1 MKNNFLELTERVYQ
15 LSQQIK
21 ELEKE
26 KKALETLMKKEL
38 SSGQTRTI
46 DSYVVSLSKAYK
58 VESINTKAWRE
69 TCPKAWEHVHDRFSR
84 DYTVNGRLSV
94 KKVGD

>member
-1 MKNNFLELTERVYQ
+1 MENNFLELTKRAYE
-15 LSQQIK
+15 LTQQIK
-21 ELEKE
+21 ALESE
-26 KKALETLMKKEL
+26 KKAVETLLKKEL
-38 SSGQTRTI
+38 SSGQTCTI
-46 DSYVVSLSKAYK
+46 DSYVVTLSKAYK

-69 TCPKAWEHVHDRFSR
+69 TCPKAWQHVHDRFSR

>member
-1 MKNNFLELTERVYQ
+1 MEFLELTERIYN

-21 ELEKE
+21 ELENE
-26 KKALETLMKKEL
+26 KKALETIMKKEL
-38 SSGQTRTI
+38 SNGQTLTV
-46 DSYVVSLSKAYK
+46 DSYVVTLSKSYK
-58 VESINTKAWRE
+58 VQAINTKAWRE

-84 DYTVNGRLSV
+84 DYNVNGRLTV

>member
-1 MKNNFLELTERVYQ
+1 MEKNFLELTEKIYA
-15 LSQQIK
+15 LSQEIK
-21 ELEKE
+21 ALESE

-38 SSGQTRTI
+38 SNGQTLTV

-58 VESINTKAWRE
+58 VESINAKAWRE
-69 TCPKAWEHVHDRFSR
+69 TCPKAWQHVHDRFSR
-84 DYTVNGRLSV
+84 DYNVSGRLTV

>member
-1 MKNNFLELTERVYQ
+1 MEKNFLELTERIYD

-21 ELEKE
+21 KLESE

-38 SSGQTRTI
+38 SNGQTKTV
-46 DSYVVSLSKAYK
+46 DNYVVSLSKAYK

-69 TCPKAWEHVHDRFSR
+69 TCPKAWQHVHDRFSR
-84 DYTVNGRLSV
+84 DYNVSGRLTV

>member
-1 MKNNFLELTERVYQ
+1 MNNFLELTERIYD

-21 ELEKE
+21 ELENE

-38 SSGQTRTI
+38 SNGQTLTI
-46 DSYVVSLSKAYK
+46 DSYVVTLSKTYK
-58 VESINTKAWRE
+58 VQAINTKAWRE
-69 TCPKAWEHVHDRFSR
+69 TCPKAWQHVHDRFSR
-84 DYTVNGRLSV
+84 DYTVNGHLSV

>member
-1 MKNNFLELTERVYQ
+1 MENNFLELTKRAYE
-15 LSQQIK
+15 LTQQIK
-21 ELEKE
+21 ALENE
-26 KKALETLMKKEL
+26 KKAIETLMKKEL
-38 SSGQTRTI
+38 SSGQTCTI

-69 TCPKAWEHVHDRFSR
+69 TCPKAWQHVHDRFSR

>member
-1 MKNNFLELTERVYQ
+1 MEFLEITERVYE

-21 ELEKE
+21 ELESE
-26 KKALETLMKKEL
+26 KKALEALMKKEL
-38 SSGQTRTI
+38 SSGQTCAV
-46 DSYVVSLSKAYK
+46 DSYIVSLSKSYK
-58 VESINTKAWRE
+58 VQAINSKAWRE
-69 TCPKAWEHVHDRFSR
+69 TCPKAWQHVHDRFSR

>member
-1 MKNNFLELTERVYQ
+1 MEFLELTERIYD
-15 LSQQIK
+15 LSQKIK
-21 ELEKE
+21 ELESE

-38 SSGQTRTI
+38 SNGQTKTV

-84 DYTVNGRLSV
+84 DYTVSGRLTV

>member
-1 MKNNFLELTERVYQ
+1 MENNFLELTKRAYE
-15 LSQQIK
+15 LTQQIK
-21 ELEKE
+21 ALEME
-26 KKALETLMKKEL
+26 KKAVETLLKKEL
-38 SSGQTRTI
+38 SSGQTCTI

-69 TCPKAWEHVHDRFSR
+69 TCPKAWQHVHDRFSR

>member
-1 MKNNFLELTERVYQ
+1 MEFLELTERAYQ

-21 ELEKE
+21 ALEME
-26 KKALETLMKKEL
+26 KKAIETLIKKEL
-38 SSGQTRTI
+38 SSGQTCTV
-46 DSYVVSLSKAYK
+46 DGYVVSLSKSYK
-58 VESINTKAWRE
+58 VQAINTKAWKE
-69 TCPKAWEHVHDRFSR
+69 TCPKAWQHVHDRFSR

>member
-1 MKNNFLELTERVYQ
+1 MENFLKLTERAYQ

-21 ELEKE
+21 SLESE
-26 KKALETLMKKEL
+26 KKAVETLIKKEL
-38 SSGQTRTI
+38 QCGQTKTI
-46 DSYVVSLSKAYK
+46 DGYIVSLSKSYK

-69 TCPKAWEHVHDRFSR
+69 TCPKAWQNVHDRFSR
-84 DYTVNGRLSV
+84 DYTVSGRLTV

>member
-1 MKNNFLELTERVYQ
+1 MKNNFLELTERAYQ

-21 ELEKE
+21 ALEKE
-26 KKALETLMKKEL
+26 KKAVETLLKKEL
-38 SSGQTRTI
+38 SSGQTLTV
-46 DSYVVSLSKAYK
+46 DSYIVSLSKAYK

-69 TCPKAWEHVHDRFSR
+69 TCPKAWQHVHDRFSR
-84 DYTVNGRLSV
+84 DYTVNGRLTV

>member
-1 MKNNFLELTERVYQ
+1 MEKNFLELTERIYT
-15 LSQQIK
+15 LSQEIK
-21 ELEKE
+21 ALESE

-38 SSGQTRTI
+38 SSGQTCKI
-46 DSYVVSLSKAYK
+46 DSYVVSLSKAYR

-69 TCPKAWEHVHDRFSR
+69 TCPKAWEHVHERFNR

-94 KKVGD
+94 KKVCD

>member
-1 MKNNFLELTERVYQ
+1 MEFLELTERIYD
-15 LSQQIK
+15 LSKQIK
-21 ELEKE
+21 ELESE

-38 SSGQTRTI
+38 SNGQTLTV

-58 VESINTKAWRE
+58 VESINAKAWRE
-69 TCPKAWEHVHDRFSR
+69 TCPKAWAHVHDRFAR
-84 DYTVNGRLSV
+84 DYTVNGRLTV

>member
-1 MKNNFLELTERVYQ
+1 MEKNFLELTERIYT
-15 LSQQIK
+15 LSQEIK
-21 ELEKE
+21 ALESE

-38 SSGQTRTI
+38 SSGQTCTI
-46 DSYVVSLSKAYK
+46 ENYVVTLSKAYK
-58 VESINTKAWRE
+58 VQSINSKAWRE
-69 TCPKAWEHVHDRFSR
+69 TCPKAWEHVHDRFSK

>member
-1 MKNNFLELTERVYQ
+1 MENFLELTQRAYE
-15 LSQQIK
+15 LTQQIK
-21 ELEKE
+21 ALENE
-26 KKALETLMKKEL
+26 KKAVETLIKKEL
-38 SSGQTRTI
+38 QCGQTKTV

-58 VESINTKAWRE
+58 VQAINSKAWRE
-69 TCPKAWEHVHDRFSR
+69 TCPKAWEHVHERFGR

>member
-1 MKNNFLELTERVYQ
+1 MKNNFLELTERIYD
-15 LSQQIK
+15 LSQKIK
-21 ELEKE
+21 ELESE

-38 SSGQTRTI
+38 SNGKTLTVDRYI
-46 DSYVVSLSKAYK
+46 VSLSKAYK

-69 TCPKAWEHVHDRFSR
+69 TCPKSWEHVHERFSK
-84 DYTVNGRLSV
+84 DYTVSGRLTV